1 MRILTLVAALS
12 VMAAASPAMAQ
23 EPEQQLPGQ
32 QTPDQSPQPPAP
44 MPGLS
49 PDQEVT
55 AINIVR
61 VEELPQ
67 PARAEVETKLNDTS
81 ADDLRELQTSIQASP
96 VAVMMLAQNGLDPTQ
111 VVAAT
116 IDQSGTLTLVIQ
128 ETA

>member
-1 MRILTLVAALS
+1 MRILTLVTALS
-12 VMAAASPAMAQ
+12 MMAASSPALAQ
-23 EPEQQLPGQ
+23 QPARKLPEV
-32 QTPDQSPQPPAP
+32 TPDHSPQQSVP

-67 PARAEVETKLNDTS
+67 PDKAQVETKLNDTS
-81 ADDLRELQTSIQASP
+81 ADELRELQTSIQASP
-96 VAVMMLAQNGLDPTQ
+96 MAVLMLAQNGLDATQ

-116 IDQSGTLTLVIQ
+116 IDQTGTLTLVIQ

>member
-1 MRILTLVAALS
+1 MRTLMLVTALS
-12 VMAAASPAMAQ
+12 TMAAISPGLAQ
-23 EPEQQLPGQ
+23 QHEHRLPEL
-32 QTPDQSPQPPAP
+32 TPDHSPQQSVP

-49 PDQEVT
+49 TDQEVT

-67 PARAEVETKLNDTS
+67 PDKARVESQLKDTS
-81 ADDLRELQTSIQASP
+81 VDDLRELQTSIQASP
-96 VAVMMLAQNGLDPTQ
+96 IAVLMLAQNGLDATQ

-116 IDQSGTLTLVIQ
+116 IDQTGTLTLVIQ

>member
-12 VMAAASPAMAQ
+12 AMAAFSPALAQ
-23 EPEQQLPGQ
+23 EPDQKLPEQL
-32 QTPDQSPQPPAP
+32 TPDHSPQQSVP

-67 PARAEVETKLNDTS
+67 PARAEVETRLNDTS
-81 ADDLRELQTSIQASP
+81 ADDLHELQTSIQASP
-96 VAVMMLAQNGLDPTQ
+96 VAVLMLAQNGLDPTQ

-116 IDQSGTLTLVIQ
+116 IDQTGTLTLVIQ

>member
-1 MRILTLVAALS
+1 MRILTLVTALS
-12 VMAAASPAMAQ
+12 VMAASAPALAQ
-23 EPEQQLPGQ
+23 
-32 QTPDQSPQPPAP
+32 PDQKLPEIAPDHSPQQSVP

-61 VEELPQ
+61 VEELPPPDKAQ
-67 PARAEVETKLNDTS
+67 VETKLNETS
-81 ADDLRELQTSIQASP
+81 VAELRELQTSIQASP
-96 VAVMMLAQNGLDPTQ
+96 MAVMMLAQSGLDATQ

-116 IDQSGTLTLVIQ
+116 IDETGTLTLVIQ

>member
-12 VMAAASPAMAQ
+12 VMAAFSPSVAQ
-23 EPEQQLPGQ
+23 EPEQKLAPQVTPGHS
-32 QTPDQSPQPPAP
+32 PKQSLP

-67 PARAEVETKLNDTS
+67 PDRAQVETRLKDTS
-81 ADDLRELQTSIQASP
+81 VDDLRELQTSIQASP
-96 VAVMMLAQNGLDPTQ
+96 VAVLMLAQNGLDATQ

>member
-1 MRILTLVAALS
+1 MRILTLVTALS
-12 VMAAASPAMAQ
+12 VMAASAPAWAQ
-23 EPEQQLPGQ
+23 
-32 QTPDQSPQPPAP
+32 PDQNLPEIAPDHSPQQSVP

-67 PARAEVETKLNDTS
+67 PDKAQVETKLNQTS
-81 ADDLRELQTSIQASP
+81 VAELHELQTSIQASP
-96 VAVMMLAQNGLDPTQ
+96 MAVMMLAQSGLDATQ

-116 IDQSGTLTLVIQ
+116 IDQTGTLTLVIQ

>member
-1 MRILTLVAALS
+1 MRILTLVTALS
-12 VMAAASPAMAQ
+12 VMAAFSPASAQ
-23 EPEQQLPGQ
+23 QPEQTLPEL
-32 QTPDQSPQPPAP
+32 TPDHSPQQSVP

-67 PARAEVETKLNDTS
+67 RDKAQVETKLDGTTVEE
-81 ADDLRELQTSIQASP
+81 LHQLQTSVQASP
-96 VAVMMLAQNGLDPTQ
+96 VAVLMLAQNGLDPTQ

-116 IDQSGTLTLVIQ
+116 IDQTGTLTLVIQ

>member
-1 MRILTLVAALS
+1 MRILTLVTALS
-12 VMAAASPAMAQ
+12 VMAAFSPAWAQ
-23 EPEQQLPGQ
+23 QSEQKLPEL
-32 QTPDQSPQPPAP
+32 TPDHSPQQSVP

-67 PARAEVETKLNDTS
+67 PDKAQVETKLNETS
-81 ADDLRELQTSIQASP
+81 ADELRELQTSIQASP
-96 VAVMMLAQNGLDPTQ
+96 MAVMMLAQNGLDATQ

-116 IDQSGTLTLVIQ
+116 IDQTGTLTLVIQ

>member
-1 MRILTLVAALS
+1 MRILTLVAVLS
-12 VMAAASPAMAQ
+12 VMAAFSPALAQ
-23 EPEQQLPGQ
+23 QPDQKLPEV
-32 QTPDQSPQPPAP
+32 TPDHSPQQSVP

-67 PARAEVETKLNDTS
+67 PDRGQVETRLNGTS
-81 ADDLRELQTSIQASP
+81 ASDLYELQTSIQASP
-96 VAVMMLAQNGLDPTQ
+96 VAVLMLAQNGFDTTQ

-116 IDQSGTLTLVIQ
+116 IDETGTLTLVIQ

>member
-1 MRILTLVAALS
+1 
-12 VMAAASPAMAQ
+12 
-23 EPEQQLPGQ
+23 
-32 QTPDQSPQPPAP
+32 

-61 VEELPQ
+61 VEELPPPDKAQ
-67 PARAEVETKLNDTS
+67 VETKLNETS
-81 ADDLRELQTSIQASP
+81 VAELRELQTSIQASP
-96 VAVMMLAQNGLDPTQ
+96 MAVMMLAQSGLDATQ

-116 IDQSGTLTLVIQ
+116 IDETGTLTLVIQ

>member
-1 MRILTLVAALS
+1 MRILTLVATLS
-12 VMAAASPAMAQ
+12 AMAAFSPALAQ
-23 EPEQQLPGQ
+23 QPARKLPEV
-32 QTPDQSPQPPAP
+32 TPDHSPQQSVP

-61 VEELPQ
+61 IEELPQ
-67 PARAEVETKLNDTS
+67 PDKAQVENKLNDTS
-81 ADDLRELQTSIQASP
+81 VDELRELQTSIQASP
-96 VAVMMLAQNGLDPTQ
+96 VAVLMLAQNGLDATQ

-116 IDQSGTLTLVIQ
+116 IDQTGTLTLVIQ

>member
-12 VMAAASPAMAQ
+12 VMAAASQAMAQ

-32 QTPDQSPQPPAP
+32 QNPDQSPQQSVP

>member
-1 MRILTLVAALS
+1 MRISLVTALS
-12 VMAAASPAMAQ
+12 VMAAFSPASAQ
-23 EPEQQLPGQ
+23 QSEQKLPEL
-32 QTPDQSPQPPAP
+32 TPDHSPQQSVP

-67 PARAEVETKLNDTS
+67 PDKAQVETKLDGTTVEE
-81 ADDLRELQTSIQASP
+81 LHQLQTSVQASP
-96 VAVMMLAQNGLDPTQ
+96 VAVLMLAQNGLDPTQ

-116 IDQSGTLTLVIQ
+116 IDQTGTLTLVIQ

>member
-1 MRILTLVAALS
+1 MRMLTLVAALFA
-12 VMAAASPAMAQ
+12 MTAFSPAAAQ
-23 EPEQQLPGQ
+23 EPGQKPPEQL
-32 QTPDQSPQPPAP
+32 TPDQPPQQSAP

-67 PARAEVETKLNDTS
+67 PDRAQVETKLNDTS
-81 ADDLRELQTSIQASP
+81 AADLHELQTSIQASP
-96 VAVMMLAQNGLDPTQ
+96 VAVMMLAQNGLDATQ